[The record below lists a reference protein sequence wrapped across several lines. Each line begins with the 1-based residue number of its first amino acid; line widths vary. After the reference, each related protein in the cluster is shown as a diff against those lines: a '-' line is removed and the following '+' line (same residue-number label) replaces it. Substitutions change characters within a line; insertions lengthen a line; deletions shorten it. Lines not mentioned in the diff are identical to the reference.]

1 MKTSLVIGASGQDGT
16 FLSGLLAQRGDK
28 VICVGRGK
36 VWSAPAENWDAV
48 DILNQQD
55 VLALVRKT
63 QPAECYYL
71 PAFHHSAEDAS
82 LSSGAPALFERSHA
96 VHVRGLIHFLHAIAQ
111 TSKHTR
117 LFYAASSH
125 VFGSPSIQP
134 QDESTPLNPENVY
147 GITKTMGIHCCR
159 HFRRELGVFAAAG
172 ILYNH
177 ESHLRPVKFLSQKI
191 VRGVLAFQ
199 RDKTKKLV
207 LGDLNAVVDWGY
219 AGDYVQAMWMMLQ
232 APRPGDYVIA
242 TGESHSVRE
251 FLDLAGEYAGLDW
264 TRYVE
269 IDRRYFRPSEVD
281 HLQGDSSKARR
292 DLGWRPKMEFP
303 EMVRLMVEHDLDL
316 AKQEHTLAEAG
327 HRVVFRGSAHT

>member
-1 MKTSLVIGASGQDGT
+1 VKTFLVIGAGGQDGT
-16 FLSGLLAQRGDK
+16 FLTELLSRRGDK
-28 VICVGRGK
+28 VVGVDQNK

-48 DILNQQD
+48 DILNQQE
-55 VLALVRKT
+55 VFALVKKT

-82 LSSGAPALFERSHA
+82 LLSGDPQLFDRSYA

-111 TSKHTR
+111 TSRHTR

-134 QDESTPLNPENVY
+134 QDESTPLNPENIY

-177 ESHLRPVKFLSQKI
+177 ESHLRPAQFLSQKI

-199 RDKTKKLV
+199 RDKSKRLV

-219 AGDYVQAMWMMLQ
+219 AGDYAEAMTRILGH
-232 APRPGDYVIA
+232 ATPEDYVVA
-242 TGESHSVRE
+242 TGKPHTVGE
-251 FLDLAGEYAGLDW
+251 FLQIACNISGVDWRECAVTNSSLLKKKPVLLVGDSNKLRRLTGWQPRVSFPEMIGIMMKAARLD
-264 TRYVE
+264 
-269 IDRRYFRPSEVD
+269 
-281 HLQGDSSKARR
+281 GDSS
-292 DLGWRPKMEFP
+292 P
-303 EMVRLMVEHDLDL
+303 RL
-316 AKQEHTLAEAG
+316 A
-327 HRVVFRGSAHT
+327 

>member
-16 FLSGLLAQRGDK
+16 FLIELLAHRGDK
-28 VICVGRGK
+28 IVGVDQNK

-48 DILNQQD
+48 DILNQQE
-55 VLALVRKT
+55 VLALVKKT

-82 LSSGAPALFERSHA
+82 LLSGDPQLFDRSYA

-111 TSKHTR
+111 TSRHTR

-125 VFGSPSIQP
+125 VFGSPSVQP
-134 QDESTPLNPENVY
+134 QDESTPLNPENIY

-159 HFRRELGVFAAAG
+159 HFRLELGVFAAAS

-177 ESHLRPVKFLSQKI
+177 ESHLRPAKFLSQKI

-199 RDKTKKLV
+199 RDKSKRLV

-219 AGDYVQAMWMMLQ
+219 AGDYAEAMTRILGH
-232 APRPGDYVIA
+232 ATPEDFVVA
-242 TGESHSVRE
+242 TGKPHTAGE
-251 FLDLAGEYAGLDW
+251 FLQIACNISGVDW
-264 TRYVE
+264 RDCAVTDSSLLKKKSVLL
-269 IDRRYFRPSEVD
+269 V
-281 HLQGDSSKARR
+281 GDSSKLRR
-292 DLGWRPKMEFP
+292 LTGWQPRVSFP
-303 EMVRLMVEHDLDL
+303 EMIGIMMKAARLDGDSSPWL
-316 AKQEHTLAEAG
+316 A
-327 HRVVFRGSAHT
+327 

>member
-1 MKTSLVIGASGQDGT
+1 VKTSLVIGASGQDGT
-16 FLSGLLAQRGDK
+16 FLIELLARRGDK
-28 VICVGRGK
+28 VVGVDQNK

-48 DILNQQD
+48 DILKEEQ
-55 VLALVRKT
+55 VLSLIQKT

-82 LSSGAPALFERSHA
+82 LLSGNPQLFERSYA

-134 QDESTPLNPENVY
+134 QDESTPLEPENVY

-159 HFRRELGVFAAAG
+159 HFHRELGVFAASG

-177 ESHLRPVKFLSQKI
+177 ESHLRPAKFLSQKI

-199 RDKTKKLV
+199 KDKAKKLV

-219 AGDYVQAMWMMLQ
+219 AGDYAEAMTRILGH
-232 APRPGDYVIA
+232 ATPEDFVVA
-242 TGESHSVRE
+242 TGEPHTVRE
-251 FLDLAGEYAGLDW
+251 FLLIACDIASADW
-264 TRYVE
+264 RECAVT
-269 IDRRYFRPSEVD
+269 DSSLLKKRPA
-281 HLQGDSSKARR
+281 HLVGDSGKLRR
-292 DLGWRPKMEFP
+292 LTGWRPQVSFQ
-303 EMVRLMVEHDLDL
+303 EMIGIMMQAACDED
-316 AKQEHTLAEAG
+316 EANP
-327 HRVVFRGSAHT
+327 RKT